1 MANEP
6 AKKGT
11 KKDAKRLVELREI
24 MGMTQ
29 RDLAREWYVSAG
41 AIALW
46 EKGERPISG
55 PVLKLI
61 EIYQKEFFLNKE
73 KVKGQNYS

>member
-1 MANEP
+1 MKNEP

-11 KKDAKRLVELREI
+11 KKDSKRLLALRKSL
-24 MGMTQ
+24 GFSQ
-29 RDLAREWYVSAG
+29 REMAKEFNVSAG

-46 EKGERPISG
+46 ETGDRPISG

-61 EIYQKEFFLNKE
+61 EIYEE
-73 KVKGQNYS
+73 KSK